1 MRHVHISKPSRDL
14 RTRLMPPVSAK
25 LQDEEVKVITGF
37 IDLLDKCLALDPGR
51 RITPKDALN
60 HPFLRG

>member
-1 MRHVHISKPSRDL
+1 
-14 RTRLMPPVSAK
+14 MPPVSAK
-25 LQDEEVKVITGF
+25 SQDDEVKVITSF
-37 IDLLDKCLALDPGR
+37 IDLLDKCLSLDPSR

>member
-1 MRHVHISKPSRDL
+1 
-14 RTRLMPPVSAK
+14 MPPVSAK
-25 LQDEEVKVITGF
+25 LQDDEVKVITCF
-37 IDLLDKCLALDPGR
+37 IDLLDRCLALDPGR

>member
-14 RTRLMPPVSAK
+14 RTRLMPSVSDK
-25 LQDEEVKVITGF
+25 LQDEEVKGITSF
-37 IDLLDKCLALDPGR
+37 IDLLDRCLALDPSR

>member
-1 MRHVHISKPSRDL
+1 
-14 RTRLMPPVSAK
+14 MPPASAK
-25 LQDEEVKVITGF
+25 LQDEEVKVIASF
-37 IDLLDKCLALDPGR
+37 IDLLDRCLALDPGR

>member
-1 MRHVHISKPSRDL
+1 
-14 RTRLMPPVSAK
+14 MPPVSAK
-25 LQDEEVKVITGF
+25 LQDEEVKVITSF
-37 IDLLDKCLALDPGR
+37 IDLLDKCLVVDPSR